1 MFWLCWWLLHVKVP
15 IKYDMIWPSYDHHMT
30 IIIIIIIIIII
41 TMIII
46 IIIIIIMIIMIII
59 IMIII
64 IMIITIIRDIIIRD
78 SSDTITPT
86 NWPKSLLGRQSTT
99 KIGEPSGSCKPSSIF
114 IKMDLEASTP
124 RCWTLN
130 ESTEKY
136 VLCGHTWILEAMF
149 NLQLQSLTF
158 FWTSSPK
165 VWC

>member
-1 MFWLCWWLLHVKVP
+1 MFWLCWWLLHVKVL
-15 IKYDMIWPSYDHHMT
+15 IKYDMIWPSNDHHMT
-30 IIIIIIIIIII
+30 IIIIITIIIITI

-64 IMIITIIRDIIIRD
+64 IIRDIIIRD

-99 KIGEPSGSCKPSSIF
+99 KIGEPSGSYKPSSIF

-158 FWTSSPK
+158 FLNK
-165 VWC
+165 